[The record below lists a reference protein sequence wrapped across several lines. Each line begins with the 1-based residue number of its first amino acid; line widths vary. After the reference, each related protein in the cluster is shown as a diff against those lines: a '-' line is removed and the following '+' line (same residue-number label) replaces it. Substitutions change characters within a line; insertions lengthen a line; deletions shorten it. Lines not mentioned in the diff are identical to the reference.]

1 MPVPVDSRKIA
12 GTKSVVSSA
21 SSTGFSHIF
30 SQRKERLGDWERTEG
45 RERELV
51 VSEEFERRER
61 WEGEKE
67 RKKSLLNTA
76 SKIGQTVRKCENRS
90 LPLFPMI
97 PCAPPY

>member
-1 MPVPVDSRKIA
+1 MSVPLDSHKIA
-12 GTKSVVSSA
+12 GSKSVVSSA

-30 SQRKERLGDWERTEG
+30 SQRKKRLEDWERTKG

-51 VSEEFERRER
+51 ASEEFKRKER

-76 SKIGQTVRKCENRS
+76 SKIGETVRKCENRS
-90 LPLFPMI
+90 LPLFCMI